1 MKITI
6 TIPDSVWIKL
16 ESDRGLV
23 PRSTW
28 IQELIISKN
37 KATFDTYRKGPYV
50 REKGEKYD
58 FAKRATKKDIEALT
72 KEYEKEERLE
82 KLVNSGIVKKGVPA
96 DVDTKEFTAHFKDD
110 KLNKSINE
118 N

>member
-37 KATFDTYRKGPYV
+37 KTTFDTYRKGPYA
-50 REKGEKYD
+50 REKEERLR
-58 FAKRATKKDIEALT
+58 RATKKDIEVFT

-82 KLVNSGIVKKGVPA
+82 KLVNSGIVRKGVPA
-96 DVDTKEFTAHFKDD
+96 DKEFTAHFKDD

>member
-50 REKGEKYD
+50 REKYE
-58 FAKRATKKDIEALT
+58 RATKKDIEAFT

-96 DVDTKEFTAHFKDD
+96 DKEFTAHFKDD

>member
-37 KATFDTYRKGPYV
+37 KTTFDTYRK
-50 REKGEKYD
+50 EEKYG

-96 DVDTKEFTAHFKDD
+96 DVDTKGFTARFKDD